1 MLLLFDG
8 FLWRLD
14 VIFHV
19 IYWFL
24 ATQLFTSSFSSFVFS
39 HLSILSLDE
48 LYFGV
53 YILQKF
59 LSLRR
64 FIILHIRSRD
74 VRTVFGFMLYSCL
87 SVSVLLHSYYSLTQM
102 CIIKNLA
109 NSIETLTKFQQSSE
123 KFSST
128 LSRLIKYICF
138 IANYYIIM

>member
-1 MLLLFDG
+1 M
-8 FLWRLD
+8 
-14 VIFHV
+14 
-19 IYWFL
+19 
-24 ATQLFTSSFSSFVFS
+24 FS

-59 LSLRR
+59 VSLRR
-64 FIILHIRSRD
+64 FIIFHIRSRD

-109 NSIETLTKFQQSSE
+109 NFIETLTKFQQSSE

-128 LSRLIKYICF
+128 LFRLIKYICF
-138 IANYYIIM
+138 IAKYYIIM